1 MTCCWRWGIISVV
14 ALLLLGLGIDA
25 QQPSAWQTQILA
37 AGADATGR
45 RLLDPDIDVDSLY
58 DNDPANDH
66 IYVTYIDQEADT
78 VRLLISRNGSAGPFD
93 SFDVAG
99 GATVKT
105 TSVTVD
111 TFPQLDQ
118 EGKIVPGT
126 AEFTIV
132 CVNWQQLGGAGP
144 EVWVRCANVTATS
157 VNWLSNPIL
166 LSTAGAIGGQHD
178 LQGDWSGNED
188 CWISSFPT
196 LRQFRIYCVW
206 AEDYDTLKVAVS
218 TDGVTFTPAGDL
230 PNQSGSDVRYPTIYE
245 FPCAPS
251 DPNNPICPVYVATSQ
266 ATNAPDIQVWESLDG
281 GQTWRGPVNTT
292 SNAGFSDAPGIVRVG
307 TKIYGVNDE
316 TTTNPNNADINFW
329 NCDVTDEGLANCQGT
344 RAIYI
349 DGAFPQIDY
358 DPDDNTLH
366 VTAENIGG
374 SGLVVYCYSADGGQT
389 WLGDPIPNS
398 NPNTVGVRHP
408 DYGINVSRNRI
419 RAATPA
425 VYIVWMTR
433 QQSQS
438 RIMLST
444 RTTPPQG
451 TPAITC
457 AP

>member
-1 MTCCWRWGIISVV
+1 MKHLWQWGAAGAVIV
-14 ALLLLGLGIDA
+14 LCLGLGIQA
-25 QQPSAWQTQILA
+25 QQQSAWQTQILA

-78 VRLLISRNGSAGPFD
+78 GWLLISKNGSAGPFERVE
-93 SFDVAG
+93 VAKE
-99 GATVKT
+99 ATVKT
-105 TSVTVD
+105 TSVAVD
-111 TFPQLDQ
+111 TFPQLQ

-132 CVNWQQLGGAGP
+132 CVNWQQLGDAGP
-144 EVWVRCANVTATS
+144 EVWVRCARVADTLE
-157 VNWLSNPIL
+157 WLSDPIR
-166 LSTAGAIGGQHD
+166 LSTEGVIGGQHD

-196 LRQFRIYCVW
+196 LRKFRVYCVW
-206 AEDYDTLKVAVS
+206 AENYDTLKVAVS
-218 TDGVTFTPAGDL
+218 TDGKTFTAAGDL

-245 FPCAPS
+245 APC
-251 DPNNPICPVYVATSQ
+251 DPADPENPICPVYVATAQ
-266 ATNAPDIQVWESLDG
+266 ATGAPDIQVWESRDG
-281 GQTWRGPVNTT
+281 GQTWNGPVNTT
-292 SNAGFSDAPGIVRVG
+292 SNSGFSDAPGIVRVG
-307 TKIYGVNDE
+307 NKIYGVNDE
-316 TTTNPNNADINFW
+316 TTTNPNNADVNFW
-329 NCDVTDEGLANCQGT
+329 TCDVTDAGVENCFGT
-344 RAIYI
+344 RALYK
-349 DGAFPQIDY
+349 DGAFPQIDS
-358 DPDDNTLH
+358 DPDDNSLH

-374 SGLVVYCYSADGGQT
+374 SGLVVYCYSTDGGAT
-389 WLGDPIPNS
+389 WLGDPIPGS

-419 RAATPA
+419 RVDTPA

-433 QQSQS
+433 QGGQS

-451 TPAITC
+451 TPEATC